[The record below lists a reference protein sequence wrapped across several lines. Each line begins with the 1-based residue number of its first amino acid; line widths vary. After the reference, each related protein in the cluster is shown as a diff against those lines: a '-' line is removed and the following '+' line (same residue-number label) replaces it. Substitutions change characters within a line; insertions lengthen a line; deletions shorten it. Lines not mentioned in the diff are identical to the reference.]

1 MFKRIL
7 ILLLLMLAQWPVF
20 NGQGSV
26 AFAQT
31 PAIKSLY
38 RTFSDTYET
47 KGDSMTNAFI
57 ESFMIKNKGVFNDRY
72 QTYAFNAYWTQAH
85 AIDVVIYNYER
96 HKNIDRTLANKY
108 LNYIKLWYKNK
119 ANNYAGAAA
128 SSSTTPN
135 TTSDYKMFE
144 NPFTDDMC
152 WITLTLL
159 HIGEA
164 TGTKA
169 YATVARQVF
178 DTYIIKRANE
188 DEATGGLWLPWNTN
202 GDGNGPN
209 ACTQSPATLIAAK
222 LYQKL
227 GTEKYLEY
235 AKKLYA
241 YTSKKIVF
249 SDGRV
254 EDPPLTYTQGTFAEA
269 CRILYHVT
277 DESATMKNKYKSLA
291 YTYLNYAFTSG
302 RCTNGS
308 NILRHEGTSGD
319 QSIFKAVLIP
329 YAVNYVLDE
338 EMPSSNRTNLCK
350 LILKNTNTMWKNLD
364 ISRYPIVFCNY
375 DWTKPYTGED
385 KDASM
390 GAMCSGSSLMEN
402 TARMCRT
409 ISDRYNLSALYT
421 ECSQLVIPSG
431 HENDAELTDFNAA
444 MAQAKE
450 IIDNPGNYATYQFK
464 KAIEDLEAAFPAAQ
478 DYATG
483 IPTIQNSKFITQNDD
498 APIYDLS
505 GRMVN
510 AKWGDANWP
519 RGIYIKGG
527 RKVIVK

>member
-1 MFKRIL
+1 
-7 ILLLLMLAQWPVF
+7 MLGQW
-20 NGQGSV
+20 SV

-31 PAIKSLY
+31 SVIKNLY
-38 RTFSDTYET
+38 RTFTNTYET

-57 ESFMIKNKGVFNDRY
+57 ESFMIKNKGIFNDRY

-85 AIDVVIYNYER
+85 AIDVIIYNYER

-169 YATVARQVF
+169 YTTVARQVF
-178 DTYIIKRANE
+178 DAYIIKRAQE
-188 DEATGGLWLPWNTN
+188 DEETGGLWLPWNTN

-254 EDPPLTYTQGTFAEA
+254 EDPPLTYTQGTFGEA

-277 DESATMKNKYKSLA
+277 DESNTIKNKYKSLA
-291 YTYLNYAFTSG
+291 FTYLNYAFTSG
-302 RCTNGS
+302 RCTNGQ

-329 YAVNYVLDE
+329 YAVNFVLDE
-338 EMPSSNRTNLCK
+338 EMASNSRLSLCK
-350 LILKNTNTMWKNLD
+350 LILKNTSTMWKNLD

-402 TARMCRT
+402 TARMCRA
-409 ISDRYNLSALYT
+409 ISDRYNLGALCDQAKAIAI
-421 ECSQLVIPSG
+421 EPG
-431 HENDAELTDFNAA
+431 HENDEAFAALNTAKANAE
-444 MAQAKE
+444 E
-450 IIDNPGNYATYQFK
+450 ILANPSSYQTYQFVQ
-464 KAIEDLEAAFPAAQ
+464 AIEALEAAIPAAQ

-483 IPTIQNSKFITQNDD
+483 ITEIKNEQLKIKND
-498 APIYDLS
+498 IFDLS
-505 GRMVN
+505 GRKVN
-510 AKWGDANWP
+510 GKLP
-519 RGIYIKGG
+519 KGIYIQYG
-527 RKVIVK
+527 RKIYKP